1 MALSMTLTGA
11 NADTISFDDENYV
24 VEIGARGFGIPSPIL
39 RIDPSASNG
48 GTYRFSKRDVR
59 EIDLPLAILGN
70 SQEETEAKLRRLSN
84 ILRDKA
90 VLAVT
95 YENGEVWTLD
105 VYLAGGGQT
114 QFGSTGNDYFCQ
126 WDLIL
131 QAPQP
136 FWQSTAPISI
146 SIIADTT
153 NRGLLGTGTSP
164 KSLAFLRVKTS
175 QAFGTVTITNTGDVN
190 APAIWTLKGPST
202 LATFSLGGVG
212 FTFTDSLSSSETIT
226 IDCEAGTVKDQTGA
240 NRYSGLGSAPKLFSI
255 PPGTQTMTISVT
267 GATSNTKVQ
276 GYFASRREVLH

>member
-1 MALSMTLTGA
+1 MALSMTLTG
-11 NADTISFDDENYV
+11 NGDTISFDDSNYV
-24 VEIGARGFGIPSPIL
+24 PQVGVRGFGIPSPIL

-48 GTYRFSKRDVR
+48 GTFRFSKRDVR
-59 EIDLPLAILGN
+59 EIDLPLTILGS
-70 SQEETEAKLRRLSN
+70 SQTDTESKLRRLSN
-84 ILRDKA
+84 ILRNKA

-146 SIIADTT
+146 SIISDTT
-153 NRGLLGTGTSP
+153 TRGLLAGSSP

-175 QAFGTVTITNTGDVN
+175 QAFGSVTVNNTGDVN
-190 APAIWTLKGPST
+190 APAVWNLKGPST
-202 LATFSLGGVG
+202 LATFTLNGVG
-212 FTFTDSLSSSETIT
+212 FTFTDTLSASETIT
-226 IDCEAGTVKDQTGA
+226 IDCEAGTVIDQTGA
-240 NRYSGLGSAPKLFSI
+240 NRYSGLGTAPKLFSV
-255 PPGTQTMTISVT
+255 PPGLQTLTISVT
-267 GATSNTKVQ
+267 GATSATKVT

>member
-1 MALSMTLTGA
+1 MALSMTLTGT
-11 NADTISFDDENYV
+11 NGDTISFDDDNYV
-24 VEIGARGFGIPSPIL
+24 PQIGLRGFGIPSPIL

-59 EIDLPLAILGN
+59 EINLPLTILGN
-70 SQEETEAKLRRLSN
+70 SQEDTEAKLRRLSN

-95 YENGEVWTLD
+95 YENGEEWTLD
-105 VYLAGGGQT
+105 VYLAGGGET

-126 WDLIL
+126 WDLAL

-146 SIIADTT
+146 SIISDTT
-153 NRGLLGTGTSP
+153 TRGLLAGSSP

-175 QAFGTVTITNTGDVN
+175 QAFGSVTVTNNGDVN
-190 APAIWTLKGPST
+190 APAVWTIKGPST
-202 LATFSLGGVG
+202 LTTITLDGVG
-212 FTFTDSLSSSETIT
+212 FTFGDTITSSTTIT

-255 PPGTQTMTISVT
+255 PPGTQTLTVTVT
-267 GATSNTKVQ
+267 GATGDTRIQ

>member
-1 MALSMTLTGA
+1 MALSMTLTGT
-11 NADTISFDDENYV
+11 NADTISFDDDNYV
-24 VEIGARGFGIPSPIL
+24 LEVGTRGFGIPSPIL

-59 EIDLPLAILGN
+59 EIDLPIAILGA
-70 SQEETEAKLRRLSN
+70 SQTETEAKLRRLSN

-114 QFGSTGNDYFCQ
+114 TFGSTANDYFCQ

-136 FWQSTAPISI
+136 FWQSTNPFSV
-146 SIIADTT
+146 SIISDATT
-153 NRGLLGTGTSP
+153 RGLLAGSSP

-175 QAFGTVTITNTGDVN
+175 QAFGTVTVSNDGDVD
-190 APAIWTLKGPST
+190 APAVWVITGPST
-202 LATFSLGGVG
+202 LTTITLDGVG
-212 FTFTDSLSSSETIT
+212 FTFDDALTSAETIT
-226 IDCEAGTVKDQTGA
+226 IDCEAGTVKDQDGV
-240 NRYSGLGSAPKLFSI
+240 NRYAGLGSAPKLFAI
-255 PPGTQTMTISVT
+255 PPGNATLTITVT
-267 GATSNTKVQ
+267 GATSNTRVQ
-276 GYFASRREVLH
+276 GSFAERREVLH